1 VPEGRSQ
8 NGAGQTFA
16 LQVEFVTLRAA
27 IAFGVPAIVVL
38 AAWQHWQVLGA
49 NPFPIGVDGY
59 FYPIQVRSI
68 LEHGVLRYPASP
80 VTFYWM
86 APFAAVTDPIVGAK
100 LGAAVG
106 TALIAVP
113 AYGVG
118 AKLGGSRAAGA
129 VAAVVAATSADA
141 GYLAIE
147 FVKQGIGLTVALG
160 ALWVVLHVIAKP
172 TYGRVAGA
180 VAAVGLAFATHKLAG
195 AIVVVIAMPSI
206 VVRTR
211 HLLHGRRLIYA
222 ALAGIAIVLA
232 LIVLGLAAPQRFV
245 SPHDLSLLG
254 NLFSS
259 DARWSAP
266 ALVMPNST
274 LAFGYE
280 AAIGGVLAIVAA
292 VILSRRHIVPRDAA
306 VPDARVPELRAFAWV
321 VVGLALVIA
330 IPWLDVTDPQGLGFR
345 LRVTAFVPMALCAA
359 ICAGEL
365 LRYAKHELA
374 IVAIAAAIL
383 LVQLRR
389 DRTEGE
395 VLTHPALAAAVMA
408 ATDQLPAGKTVIVPE
423 RHIMFMV
430 DWYTRADVSLRP
442 EPIPYARRV
451 RLFGLVF
458 IGGPK
463 SPLDHAL
470 DAARD
475 QPEPPIGLH
484 PRYRNGLVLVS
495 EPTWDWLLTQ
505 LPAADRAHF
514 AAWPTI

>member
-1 VPEGRSQ
+1 M
-8 NGAGQTFA
+8 
-16 LQVEFVTLRAA
+16 
-27 IAFGVPAIVVL
+27 IAFGLAAIVAL
-38 AAWQHWQVLGA
+38 AAWQHWRVLGA

-86 APFAAVTDPIVGAK
+86 APFAVVTDPIVGAK

-118 AKLGGSRAAGA
+118 TKLGGSRAAGA
-129 VAAVVAATSADA
+129 IAAVVAATSADA

-160 ALWVVLHVIAKP
+160 ALWVVLHTLDKP
-172 TYGRVAGA
+172 SYRRVAAA
-180 VAAVGLAFATHKLAG
+180 VAAVALAFATHKLAG
-195 AIVVVIAMPSI
+195 AIVVVVAMPSI

-232 LIVLGLAAPQRFV
+232 LIVLGIAAPQRFV
-245 SPHDLSLLG
+245 SPHDLLLLG
-254 NLFSS
+254 NLFSR

-266 ALVMPNST
+266 ALVMQDST

-292 VILSRRHIVPRDAA
+292 VILSRRHIVPRDEENAA
-306 VPDARVPELRAFAWV
+306 VPDARLVAPRREQAPELRAFAWV
-321 VVGLALVIA
+321 VVGLAFVIA

-345 LRVTAFVPMALCAA
+345 LRVTTFVPMALCAA

-365 LRYAKHELA
+365 LRYAKHELVL
-374 IVAIAAAIL
+374 VAIAAAIL

-389 DRTEGE
+389 DRAEGE

-408 ATDQLPAGKTVIVPE
+408 ATDQLPTGKTVIVPE
-423 RHIMFMV
+423 RHILFMV

-442 EPIPYARRV
+442 EPILYAQRV

-458 IGGPK
+458 IGGAK

-505 LPAADRAHF
+505 LPDADRAHF